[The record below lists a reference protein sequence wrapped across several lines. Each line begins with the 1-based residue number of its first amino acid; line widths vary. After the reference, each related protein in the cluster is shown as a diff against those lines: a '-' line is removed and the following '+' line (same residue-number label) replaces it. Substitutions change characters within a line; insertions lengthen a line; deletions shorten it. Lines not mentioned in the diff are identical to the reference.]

1 MSVRMETTSKGL
13 KAIAEFAL
21 DLHKLPLEVFEAMTE
36 GILDLGILAM
46 QNSIA
51 FSTGEKSTGRLLDSI
66 EGDVSKEGDTYIIRV
81 GSNLPHSL
89 YAASNIATTILNRN
103 VQVMPGKWRFIGT
116 RPPIP
121 AHPFLVDSV
130 NAMVQAA
137 QEVFPDIMDK
147 EFYDKYSKAKEK
159 EGESP

>member
-36 GILDLGILAM
+36 GILDFGILAM

-66 EGDVSKEGDTYIIRV
+66 EGDISKEGDTYIIKV

-89 YAASNIATTILNRN
+89 YTASNIATTILNRN

-121 AHPFLVDSV
+121 AHPFLMDSV
-130 NAMVQAA
+130 NAMVQAT
-137 QEVFPDIMDK
+137 QEVFPNILDK
-147 EFYDKYSKAKEK
+147 EFYDKYAKAKEK

>member
-1 MSVRMETTSKGL
+1 MSVRIESTSKGL
-13 KAIAEFAL
+13 TAISEFVMSL
-21 DLHKLPLEVFEAMTE
+21 GDIPQSVFDKLV
-36 GILDLGILAM
+36 LGIEAIGIDAM
-46 QNSIA
+46 RNSIVLT
-51 FSTGEKSTGRLLDSI
+51 TGEKSTGRLFDSI
-66 EGDVSKEGDTYIIRV
+66 EGDVSREGDTYIIKV

-89 YAASNIATTILNRN
+89 YAASNIASTRLNRN
-103 VQVMPGKWRFIGT
+103 VQVMPGKWRYIDI

-147 EFYDKYSKAKEK
+147 EFYDKYVKAKEK